1 MPDTVDKMP
10 PSGEDN
16 AMPEL
21 DQQITA
27 YQAAEGDLT
36 KLHSGKAVIFAE
48 GKLQGVYDDPGVAT
62 HEAVKRFKPGTF
74 LVRVVGDNSLPAKFF
89 LRVA

>member
-1 MPDTVDKMP
+1 MPDPIDKML
-10 PSGEDN
+10 PSGKDS

-27 YQAAEGDLT
+27 YQAAEGDLA
-36 KLHSGKAVIFAE
+36 KLHLGKAVVFAE
-48 GKLQGVYDDPGVAT
+48 GKLQGIYDDAGIAT
-62 HEAVKRFKPGTF
+62 HEAIKHFEPGTF
-74 LVRVVGDNSLPAKFF
+74 LVRIVGDNSLPAKFF

>member
-1 MPDTVDKMP
+1 MPEPVDKML
-10 PSGEDN
+10 PSGKDS

-21 DQQITA
+21 DRQIAA
-27 YQAAEGDLT
+27 YQAAEGELA
-36 KLHSGKAVIFAE
+36 KLYSGKAVIFAE
-48 GKLQGVYDDPGVAT
+48 DKLQGVYDDPGGAT
-62 HEAVKRFKPGTF
+62 HEAIKHFRSGTF